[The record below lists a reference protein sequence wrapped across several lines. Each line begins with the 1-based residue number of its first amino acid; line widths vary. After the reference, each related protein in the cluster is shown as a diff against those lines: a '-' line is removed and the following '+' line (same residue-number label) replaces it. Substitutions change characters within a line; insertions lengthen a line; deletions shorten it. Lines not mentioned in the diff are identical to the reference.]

1 MGILEQWKLDKKVVW
16 QSCIFWTNAANYM
29 WIKQSEQ

>member
-16 QSCIFWTNAANYM
+16 QSMYILD
-29 WIKQSEQ
+29 